1 MEEGLRH
8 APAYAPD
15 RGAGREQ
22 APKLERRAAVVAG
35 DIELGQQIG
44 GRYSHICARLM
55 QLLFRGPNIG
65 TLLDQTGGQAH
76 RQVPRRRQGGDCK
89 RLAVG
94 LIGKPRR
101 QGRQQA
107 ALLLKL
113 LLERRQGRL
122 SRRKVRLLS
131 EHVRPRHTTEVELP
145 AQYFKLLTLALD
157 DVLRCLDLAAKRR
170 LLDRCGD
177 DIGGQRQKGGFNLEP
192 LIIGLC
198 LARLQGTPLSSPDVE
213 CIGNI
218 HRRVEQ
224 AEEER
229 RPAPPELGG
238 RYLLAGA

>member
-1 MEEGLRH
+1 
-8 APAYAPD
+8 
-15 RGAGREQ
+15 
-22 APKLERRAAVVAG
+22 
-35 DIELGQQIG
+35 
-44 GRYSHICARLM
+44 M
-55 QLLFRGPNIG
+55 QLLLSGPNIG
-65 TLLDQTGGQAH
+65 ALLAQTGGQAH
-76 RQVPRRRQGGDCK
+76 RQVPRQRQGGNRE
-89 RLAVG
+89 RLAVAR
-94 LIGKPRR
+94 IGKPTR

-113 LLERRQGRL
+113 ILERRQGRL
-122 SRRKVRLLS
+122 SRRKVRLLR
-131 EHVRPRHTTEVELP
+131 EHVRPRHAAEVELP

-198 LARLQGTPLSSPDVE
+198 LARLHSTPLSSPAVE
-213 CIGNI
+213 CIVKI
-218 HRRVEQ
+218 HRPVSQ

-238 RYLLAGA
+238 RYLLAGG